1 MAEGEGQKD
10 GGYLQM
16 QDNICRFNSVYIAS
30 MKVPKTIF
38 LLSSFC
44 VILLVLSSCSL
55 FGPKYGCPSD
65 GKNVGAERVLSG
77 EKVPKA
83 PRFKA

>member
-1 MAEGEGQKD
+1 MKRPI
-10 GGYLQM
+10 L
-16 QDNICRFNSVYIAS
+16 IIISVIT
-30 MKVPKTIF
+30 VF
-38 LLSSFC
+38 
-44 VILLVLSSCSL
+44 ILLGTSVMYL

-83 PRFKA
+83 KKFKA